1 MLKNYQI
8 KTLLVVCLMAIFGG
22 MSAWGAT
29 NTYTHTFESNPF
41 TVDANKRIVSNT
53 PQTQTMSG
61 LSWTL
66 VGQGSAVTGG
76 GYKDIYLVYETANG
90 LHIGSGSYPMLSGS
104 LSTSDITGK
113 VKSVSLNGK
122 GANCSVSVAV
132 GESPLGSSS
141 KMTSSYADY
150 SFSSSEGIDASSS
163 SPITISFSNTSS
175 AFYIKSI
182 TITYETVDTGKEA
195 AGITYGSAVG
205 QTPIYVTTLA
215 KGFTAPTL
223 TNPNAL
229 AISYISSNEAVAT
242 VASDGTVELKGN
254 GTATI
259 TAHTDGDATHDAGDA
274 KYTLKVLEGIT
285 GLDGLYADGVITS
298 TDKEYLL
305 TLTDVVVT
313 YNNGK
318 YTYLQDANR
327 GMLIF
332 SDTDK
337 PAVGKKING
346 DVIVKTH
353 LYNNLYQ
360 LTEFDYSAATL
371 TDASA
376 EELQPAVATIAQILA
391 APKSYESKYIKIVDA
406 TVKSAFSSR
415 NSVIYQ
421 DDAETNTITMRDGN
435 SSGPLTSK
443 VGDIVTVTGF
453 PTVFGTTQQITVWSQ
468 DDIVSAIKYFE
479 YSATSCEAKIGVSNT
494 FPALTNDYE
503 ETPIFSSS
511 NEAVAT
517 IDAAGVVTLVAAGT
531 TTITATLATAGKSAS
546 YVLTVSELQSYAYTR
561 VNDASEIV
569 DGGKYILVAEPMTIS
584 DVETVLALTAPSDDN
599 KYFASQTLTSDV
611 YYYGYAD
618 VAGSPYELTL
628 ESTGTDGQYF
638 VKCNGVYLQGSSAN
652 ANFTFLDAKP
662 ETTNTNAIWTVMI
675 NGEKGDLK
683 CVGADKVFGL
693 NKNTTD
699 KRFALY
705 ATTFS
710 SLGVSHLYRRYNK
723 TGEGSVAIATTE
735 GYGTLYS
742 DKAVVMPEGLTAT
755 TVKAAADGQL
765 TMDWEYA
772 AGNTVPAGTGLL
784 VKGENGTTYD
794 FITTDN
800 AVTLTTANLLSGSVA
815 DALTTGAAG
824 SKFYKLTYSEVAGE
838 QVLGFFWGAAKGAAF
853 TNDAGKAYLVIPAG
867 SEANGFRLDGSA
879 ITGIN
884 NVELDSAADK
894 IYTISGVAV
903 SAKKGN
909 LPAGLYI
916 VNGKKQIVK

>member
-1 MLKNYQI
+1 MLKNYHF
-8 KTLLVVCLMAIFGG
+8 KTLLVVCLMTIFGG

-29 NTYTHTFESNPF
+29 NTYTYTFVKESTSGLAAGQTSYNLTLGDVDWTLSSSAAINYFNYDATKGVQIGSSSNPSKDF
-41 TVDANKRIVSNT
+41 TFST
-53 PQTQTMSG
+53 
-61 LSWTL
+61 
-66 VGQGSAVTGG
+66 TG
-76 GYKDIYLVYETANG
+76 
-90 LHIGSGSYPMLSGS
+90 
-104 LSTSDITGK
+104 ITGK
-113 VKSVSLNGK
+113 ITSITVKASTAKSATATLTVKVNGTQYGETKSLTTTATDYTFT
-122 GANCSVSVAV
+122 GAET
-132 GESPLGSSS
+132 GTIEI
-141 KMTSSYADY
+141 SYSQPTTTKAL
-150 SFSSSEGIDASSS
+150 
-163 SPITISFSNTSS
+163 
-175 AFYIKSI
+175 YIKAI
-182 TITYETVDTGKEA
+182 TVTYETVETGKDA
-195 AGITYGSAVG
+195 AGITFGSAVG
-205 QTPIYVTTLA
+205 QTPTFVTTLA
-215 KGFTAPTL
+215 KGFTAPSL
-223 TNPNAL
+223 TNPNSL
-229 AISYISSNEAVAT
+229 AIASYTSSNESVAT
-242 VASDGTVELKGN
+242 VAADGTVTLLAN
-254 GTATI
+254 GTTTI
-259 TAHTDGDATHDAGDA
+259 TAHTDGDDTHDAGDA
-274 KYTLKVLEGIT
+274 KYTLKVLEGIN
-285 GLDGLYADGVITS
+285 GLEGLYADGVITS

-346 DVIVKTH
+346 DVIVNTH

-371 TDASA
+371 TDASV
-376 EELQPAVATIAQILA
+376 EELQPAVASIAQILA

-453 PTVFGTTQQITVWSQ
+453 PAVFGTTQQITVWSQ

-494 FPALTNDYE
+494 FPALTNNYE

-517 IDAAGVVTLVAAGT
+517 IDAAGAVTLVATGT
-531 TTITATLATAGKSAS
+531 TTIKATLTEAGKEAS

-569 DGGKYILVAEPMTIS
+569 DGGKYILVAEPITIS
-584 DVETVLALTAPSDDN
+584 EVETVLALTAPAGDN
-599 KYFASQTLTSDV
+599 KYFASQVVDSKP
-611 YYYGYAD
+611 YYYGAAD
-618 VAGSPYELTL
+618 VAEKPYELTL

-638 VKCNGVYLQGSSAN
+638 VKCNGVYLQGSSGN
-652 ANFTFLDAKP
+652 ANFTFLDTKP
-662 ETTNTNAIWTVMI
+662 ETTNLNAIWTVEI
-675 NGEKGDLK
+675 NGEKGDLQ
-683 CVGADKVFGL
+683 CVGAEKVFGV
-693 NKNTTD
+693 NKSTTD

-705 ATTFS
+705 VTTFS
-710 SLGVSHLYRRYNK
+710 NLGVSHLYRRYNK

-800 AVTLTTANLLSGSVA
+800 AVELSTANLLSGSVA
-815 DALTTGAAG
+815 DAETTGAAG

-838 QVLGFFWGAAKGAAF
+838 QVLGFFWGAAEGDAF

-903 SAKKGN
+903 NAKKGN

>member
-1 MLKNYQI
+1 MLKNYHF
-8 KTLLVVCLMAIFGG
+8 KTLLVVCLMTIFGG

-29 NTYTHTFESNPF
+29 NTYTYTFSSNPF
-41 TVDANKRIVSNT
+41 DTSNDRVENGFSQTKTLSKVD
-53 PQTQTMSG
+53 
-61 LSWTL
+61 WTF
-66 VGQGSAVTGG
+66 TGTNNNAAQ
-76 GYKDIYLVYETANG
+76 IYLKLYQG
-90 LHIGSGSYPMLSGS
+90 KIQIGSKNNPMHSGS
-104 LSTSDITGK
+104 LSTSGITGN
-113 VKSVSLNGK
+113 VKSVDITAY
-122 GANCSVSVAV
+122 GANCTVSVTV
-132 GESPLGSSS
+132 GKSSLGTAT
-141 KMTSSYADY
+141 KMTSTEATY

-163 SPITISFSNTSS
+163 SPITISFSNTKA

-182 TITYETVDTGKEA
+182 TITYETVDTGKLPAEITF
-195 AGITYGSAVG
+195 GETSTYKTWMSKGVVGLPTLSNPHGLDITY
-205 QTPIYVTTLA
+205 
-215 KGFTAPTL
+215 
-223 TNPNAL
+223 
-229 AISYISSNEAVAT
+229 SSTVPSVAT
-242 VASDGTVELKGN
+242 VDASSGVVTLVGAGTTHIHAKTDENATYDASDVS
-254 GTATI
+254 
-259 TAHTDGDATHDAGDA
+259 
-274 KYTLKVLEGIT
+274 YTLTVLETIN
-285 GLDGLYADGVITS
+285 GLEGLYADGVITS

-360 LTEFDYSAATL
+360 LTEFDYSATTL

-468 DDIVSAIKYFE
+468 DDIVSAVKYFE

-503 ETPIFSSS
+503 EAPTFNSS

-569 DGGKYILVAEPMTIS
+569 DGGKYILVAEPITIS
-584 DVETVLALTAPSDDN
+584 EVETVLALTAPAGDN
-599 KYFASQTLTSDV
+599 KYFASQVVDSKP
-611 YYYGYAD
+611 YYYGTAD
-618 VAGSPYELTL
+618 VAEKPYELTL

-638 VKCNGVYLQGSSAN
+638 VKCNGVYLQGSSSN

-662 ETTNTNAIWTVMI
+662 ETTNTNAIWTVEI
-675 NGEKGDLK
+675 NGTKGDLK
-683 CVGADKVFGL
+683 CVGADNKVFGL
-693 NKNTTD
+693 NKSTSD

-800 AVTLTTANLLSGSVA
+800 ALTLATANLLSGSVA

-824 SKFYKLTYSEVAGE
+824 SKFYKLTYSEVDGE
-838 QVLGFFWGAAKGAAF
+838 QVLGFFWGAAEGAAF
-853 TNDAGKAYLVIPAG
+853 TNAAGKAYLVIPAG

-884 NVELDSAADK
+884 NVELDCAADK

>member
-1 MLKNYQI
+1 MLKNYHF
-8 KTLLVVCLMAIFGG
+8 KTLLVVCLMTIFGG

-29 NTYTHTFESNPF
+29 NTYTYTFVKES
-41 TVDANKRIVSNT
+41 T
-53 PQTQTMSG
+53 SG
-61 LSWTL
+61 LAAGQTSYNLTLGDVDWTL
-66 VGQGSAVTGG
+66 SSSAAINAFNYDSNASSNRGFQIGTSSKPSKDFTFSTTGIAGKITSITVKASTAKSASATLTVKVNDTQYGDTKALTTTATDYTFTGS
-76 GYKDIYLVYETANG
+76 E
-90 LHIGSGSYPMLSGS
+90 
-104 LSTSDITGK
+104 TGK
-113 VKSVSLNGK
+113 I
-122 GANCSVSVAV
+122 
-132 GESPLGSSS
+132 EI
-141 KMTSSYADY
+141 SYAQ
-150 SFSSSEGIDASSS
+150 STEKAL
-163 SPITISFSNTSS
+163 
-175 AFYIKSI
+175 YIKSI
-182 TITYETVDTGKEA
+182 TVVSETVDTGNEP

-205 QTPIYVTTLA
+205 QTPTFVTTLT
-215 KGFTAPTL
+215 KGFTAPAL
-223 TNPNAL
+223 TNPNSLPIA
-229 AISYISSNEAVAT
+229 SYSSSNESVAT
-242 VASDGTVELKGN
+242 VATDGTVTLLAN
-254 GTATI
+254 GTTTI
-259 TAHTDGDATHDAGDA
+259 TAHTNGDETHDPGDA
-274 KYTLKVLEGIT
+274 KYTIKVLPAIN
-285 GLDGLYADGVITS
+285 GLEGLYAAGVIT
-298 TDKEYLL
+298 TDEQEYLL
-305 TLTDVVVT
+305 TLTDAVVT
-313 YNNGK
+313 YNNGNN
-318 YTYLQDANR
+318 TYIQDANR
-327 GMLIF
+327 GMLIY
-332 SDTDK
+332 SSTDK
-337 PAVGKKING
+337 PTVGKKISG
-346 DVIVKTH
+346 DVIVKAKA
-353 LYNNLYQ
+353 YNNLYE
-360 LTEFDYSAATL
+360 LTAFDTSDATL
-371 TDASA
+371 EDASA
-376 EELQPAVATIAQILA
+376 AERQPAEATIADILRNS
-391 APKSYESKYIKIVDA
+391 KSYESKYIKIVDA
-406 TVKSAFSSR
+406 TVKSAFSSK

-421 DDAETNTITMRDGN
+421 GEETNAITMRDGN
-435 SSGPLTSK
+435 STAKLTSK

-453 PTVFGTTQQITVWSQ
+453 PAVFTNTKGTTQQFTVWSQ
-468 DDIVSAIKYFE
+468 DDIVSAVKYFE

-503 ETPIFSSS
+503 ETPTFNSS

-569 DGGKYILVAEPMTIS
+569 DGGKYILVAEPITIS
-584 DVETVLALTAPSDDN
+584 EVETVLALTAPAGDN
-599 KYFASQTLTSDV
+599 KYFASQVVDSKP
-611 YYYGYAD
+611 YYYGTAD
-618 VAGSPYELTL
+618 VAEKPYELTL

-638 VKCNGVYLQGSSAN
+638 VKCNGVYLQGSSSN

-662 ETTNTNAIWTVMI
+662 ETTNTNAIWTVEI
-675 NGEKGDLK
+675 NGTKGDLK
-683 CVGADKVFGL
+683 CVGADNKVFGL
-693 NKNTTD
+693 NKSTSD

-800 AVTLTTANLLSGSVA
+800 ALTLATANLLSGSVA

-824 SKFYKLTYSEVAGE
+824 SKFYKLTYSEVDGE
-838 QVLGFFWGAAKGAAF
+838 QVLGFFWGAAEGAAF
-853 TNDAGKAYLVIPAG
+853 TNAAGKAYLVIPAG

-916 VNGKKQIVK
+916 INGKKQIVK

>member
-22 MSAWGAT
+22 VSAWAQTTVTQNSFSTVSGNVDGDT
-29 NTYTHTFESNPF
+29 KVSYTTAKGEGTSNPAINGNVIRLYQIASGKSYGG
-41 TVDANKRIVSNT
+41 TITLSVAEGYELSEVVIGSSVATKIAYTLDSDTERSASEALAANGKYT
-53 PQTQTMSG
+53 KSG
-61 LSWTL
+61 L
-66 VGQGSAVTGG
+66 
-76 GYKDIYLVYETANG
+76 ANQ
-90 LHIGSGSYPMLSGS
+90 S
-104 LSTSDITGK
+104 ITFYCMGT
-113 VKSVSLNGK
+113 
-122 GANCSVSVAV
+122 
-132 GESPLGSSS
+132 
-141 KMTSSYADY
+141 TSSERLYVNY
-150 SFSSSEGIDASSS
+150 LSVTYKSKVAS
-163 SPITISFSNTSS
+163 
-175 AFYIKSI
+175 
-182 TITYETVDTGKEA
+182 GKDA
-195 AGITYGSAVG
+195 AGITFGAVVG
-205 QTPIYVTTLA
+205 ETPAFVTTIE

-229 AISYISSNEAVAT
+229 AISYTSSNEAVAT

-274 KYTLKVLEGIT
+274 KYTLKVLKTIN
-285 GLDGLYADGVITS
+285 GLEGLYADGVITS

-337 PAVGKKING
+337 PAVGKKIKG

-353 LYNNLYQ
+353 LYKNLYQ

-468 DDIVSAIKYFE
+468 DDIVSAVKYFE

-494 FPALTNDYE
+494 FPALTNDYK
-503 ETPIFSSS
+503 ETPTFSSS

-517 IDAAGVVTLVAAGT
+517 IDAAGTVTLVAAGT

-569 DGGKYILVAEPMTIS
+569 DGGKYILVAEPIIIS
-584 DVETVLALTAPSDDN
+584 EVETVLALTAPAGD
-599 KYFASQTLTSDV
+599 KQYFASQAVDSKP
-611 YYYGYAD
+611 YYYGAAD
-618 VAGSPYELTL
+618 VAERPYELTL
-628 ESTGTDGQYF
+628 ESTGTNGQYF
-638 VKCNGVYLQGSSAN
+638 VKCNGVYLQGSSD
-652 ANFTFLDAKP
+652 ANFIFLDTKP
-662 ETTNTNAIWTVMI
+662 ETNNSNAIWTVEI
-675 NGEKGDLK
+675 NGEKGDLQCK
-683 CVGADKVFGL
+683 GANKVFGV
-693 NKNTTD
+693 NKNTND

-705 ATTFS
+705 ASNYTN
-710 SLGVSHLYRRYNK
+710 LGVAHLYRRYNK
-723 TGEGSVAIATTE
+723 TSEGSVAIATTE

-755 TVKAAADGQL
+755 TVKAAAYGQL

-800 AVTLTTANLLSGSVA
+800 AVTLTTANLLSGSA
-815 DALTTGAAG
+815 TDATTTGAAD
-824 SKFYKLTYSEVAGE
+824 SKFYKLTYSEVSGE
-838 QVLGFFWGAAKGAAF
+838 QVLGFFWGAAEGAAF
-853 TNDAGKAYLVIPAG
+853 TNAAGKAYLVIPAG

>member
-1 MLKNYQI
+1 MLKNYHF
-8 KTLLVVCLMAIFGG
+8 KTLLVVCLMTLFGG

-29 NTYTHTFESNPF
+29 NTYTYTFESSPGLTTGQTSYNLSLKN
-41 TVDANKRIVSNT
+41 VD
-53 PQTQTMSG
+53 
-61 LSWTL
+61 WTL
-66 VGQGSAVTGG
+66 SSSAAINYFNYDATKGVQ
-76 GYKDIYLVYETANG
+76 
-90 LHIGSGSYPMLSGS
+90 IGSSGNPS
-104 LSTSDITGK
+104 KDFTFSTTGITGK
-113 VKSVSLNGK
+113 ITSITVKASTAKSATAKLTVKVNGTQYGETKSLTTTATDYTFT
-122 GANCSVSVAV
+122 GAET
-132 GESPLGSSS
+132 GTIEI
-141 KMTSSYADY
+141 SYAQ
-150 SFSSSEGIDASSS
+150 
-163 SPITISFSNTSS
+163 TTSK
-175 AFYIKSI
+175 ALYIKTI
-182 TITYETVDTGKEA
+182 TVTYETVDTGKEA
-195 AGITYGSAVG
+195 AGITFGETSTYKTWMS
-205 QTPIYVTTLA
+205 
-215 KGFTAPTL
+215 KGVAGLPTL
-223 TNPNAL
+223 SNPNGL
-229 AISYISSNEAVAT
+229 DITYSSTVPEVAT
-242 VASDGTVELKGN
+242 VDASGVVTLVGAGTTK
-254 GTATI
+254 I
-259 TAHTDGDATHDAGDA
+259 QAHTDGNDAYDASDVS
-274 KYTLKVLEGIT
+274 YTLTVLETIN
-285 GLDGLYADGVITS
+285 GLEGLYADGVITS

-360 LTEFDYSAATL
+360 LTEFDYSATTL

-468 DDIVSAIKYFE
+468 DDIVSAVKYFE

-503 ETPIFSSS
+503 EAPTFNSS

-569 DGGKYILVAEPMTIS
+569 DGGKYILVAEPTTIGS
-584 DVETVLALTAPSDDN
+584 EEKVVALSARTGTNDFFDVVDMSG
-599 KYFASQTLTSDV
+599 V
-611 YYYGYAD
+611 YYYGATD
-618 VAGSPYELTL
+618 VAGKPYELML
-628 ESTGTDGQYF
+628 EAASDGNFYVKFGNYYLGANGSKTTFTETKSESMHIWKIDLSDENGDLLNISATRYLGLNPNNGNARFSTYTDG
-638 VKCNGVYLQGSSAN
+638 
-652 ANFTFLDAKP
+652 T
-662 ETTNTNAIWTVMI
+662 
-675 NGEKGDLK
+675 
-683 CVGADKVFGL
+683 
-693 NKNTTD
+693 
-699 KRFALY
+699 ALH
-705 ATTFS
+705 AA
-710 SLGVSHLYRRYNK
+710 HLYRRYNK
-723 TGEGSVAIATTE
+723 TGEGSVTIATTE
-735 GYGTLYS
+735 GFGTLYS
-742 DKAVVMPEGLTAT
+742 DKAVVIPEGLTAT

-765 TMDWEYA
+765 TMDWQYA

-800 AVTLTTANLLSGSVA
+800 AVALSTANLLSGSA
-815 DALTTGAAG
+815 TDATTTGAAD
-824 SKFYKLTYSEVAGE
+824 SKFYKLTYSEVNGE
-838 QVLGFFWGAAKGAAF
+838 QVLGFFWGTADGAAF
-853 TNDAGKAYLVIPAG
+853 TNEAGKAYLVIPAG

-884 NVELDSAADK
+884 NVALDRAADK

-903 SAKKGN
+903 SAQQGK

-916 VNGKKQIVK
+916 VNGQKQIVK

>member
-8 KTLLVVCLMAIFGG
+8 KTLLVVCLMTIFGG

-29 NTYTHTFESNPF
+29 NTYTYTFTANP
-41 TVDANKRIVSNT
+41 
-53 PQTQTMSG
+53 G
-61 LSWTL
+61 LSTGQKSYNLTLGVVDWTL
-66 VGQGSAVTGG
+66 SSSAAINYF
-76 GYKDIYLVYETANG
+76 GYDATKGVQ
-90 LHIGSGSYPMLSGS
+90 IGSGSVEKASPDFTF
-104 LSTSDITGK
+104 STTGIA
-113 VKSVSLNGK
+113 G
-122 GANCSVSVAV
+122 
-132 GESPLGSSS
+132 
-141 KMTSSYADY
+141 T
-150 SFSSSEGIDASSS
+150 
-163 SPITISFSNTSS
+163 
-175 AFYIKSI
+175 IKSI
-182 TITYETVDTGKEA
+182 TVKASTASKASATLTVKVNGTQYGETKSLTTTATDYTFTGAETGTIEISYEQTTSKALYIKTITVTYETVDTGKEA
-195 AGITYGSAVG
+195 AGITFGSAVG
-205 QTPIYVTTLA
+205 QTPTFVTTLA
-215 KGFTAPTL
+215 KGFTAPSL
-223 TNPNAL
+223 TNPNSL
-229 AISYISSNEAVAT
+229 AIASYTSSNESVAT
-242 VASDGTVELKGN
+242 VAADGTVTLLAN
-254 GTATI
+254 GTTTI

-274 KYTLKVLEGIT
+274 KYTLKVLEGIN
-285 GLDGLYADGVITS
+285 GLEGLYADGVITS

-305 TLTDVVVT
+305 TLTDAVVT

-318 YTYLQDANR
+318 NTYLQDANR
-327 GMLIF
+327 GMMIF
-332 SDTDK
+332 STTDK
-337 PAVGKKING
+337 PTVGKKISG
-346 DVIVKTH
+346 DVIVKAKAYNG
-353 LYNNLYQ
+353 LYE
-360 LTEFDYSAATL
+360 LTAFDASAATL

-376 EELQPAVATIAQILA
+376 AELLPAVATIADILA
-391 APKSYESKYIKIVDA
+391 SPKSYESKYIKIVDA
-406 TVKSAFSSR
+406 TVKSAFTGTEK

-421 DDAETNTITMRDGN
+421 NDAETNTITMRDGN
-435 SSGPLTSK
+435 STAKLTSK

-453 PTVFGTTQQITVWSQ
+453 PAVFTNTKGTTQQFTVWSQ
-468 DDIVSAIKYFE
+468 DDIVSAVKYFE

-503 ETPIFSSS
+503 ETPTFNSS

-569 DGGKYILVAEPMTIS
+569 DGGKYILVAEPITIS
-584 DVETVLALTAPSDDN
+584 EVETVLALTAPAGDN
-599 KYFASQTLTSDV
+599 KYFASQVVDSKP
-611 YYYGYAD
+611 YYYGTAD
-618 VAGSPYELTL
+618 VAEKPYELTL

-638 VKCNGVYLQGSSAN
+638 VKCNGVYLQGSSSN

-662 ETTNTNAIWTVMI
+662 ETTNTNAIWTVEI
-675 NGEKGDLK
+675 NGTKGDLK
-683 CVGADKVFGL
+683 CVGADNKVFGL
-693 NKNTTD
+693 NKSTSD

-800 AVTLTTANLLSGSVA
+800 ALTLATANLLSGSVA

-824 SKFYKLTYSEVAGE
+824 SKFYKLTYSEVDGE
-838 QVLGFFWGAAKGAAF
+838 QVLGFFWGAAEGAAF
-853 TNDAGKAYLVIPAG
+853 TNAAGKAYLVIPAG

-916 VNGKKQIVK
+916 INGKKQIVK

>member
-22 MSAWGAT
+22 VSAWAQTTVTQNSFSAVSGNVDSDT
-29 NTYTHTFESNPF
+29 NVSYTTAKGEGTSNP
-41 TVDANKRIVSNT
+41 VIKSNEIRLYQIASGKNYGGT
-53 PQTQTMSG
+53 ITLSVADGYELTEVVIGSSMATKIAYTLDFDTERSASEALAAEGKYTKSG
-61 LSWTL
+61 L
-66 VGQGSAVTGG
+66 
-76 GYKDIYLVYETANG
+76 ANQ
-90 LHIGSGSYPMLSGS
+90 S
-104 LSTSDITGK
+104 ITFYCMGT
-113 VKSVSLNGK
+113 
-122 GANCSVSVAV
+122 
-132 GESPLGSSS
+132 
-141 KMTSSYADY
+141 TSSERLYVNY
-150 SFSSSEGIDASSS
+150 LSVTYKSKVAS
-163 SPITISFSNTSS
+163 
-175 AFYIKSI
+175 
-182 TITYETVDTGKEA
+182 GKDA
-195 AGITYGSAVG
+195 AGITFGAVVG
-205 QTPIYVTTLA
+205 ETPAFVTTIE

-229 AISYISSNEAVAT
+229 AISYTSSNEAVAT
-242 VASDGTVELKGN
+242 VASDGTVELQGN

-274 KYTLKVLEGIT
+274 KYTLKVLEGIN
-285 GLDGLYADGVITS
+285 GLEGLYADGVITS

-305 TLTDVVVT
+305 TLTDAVVT

-318 YTYLQDANR
+318 NTYLQDANR
-327 GMLIF
+327 GMMIF
-332 SDTDK
+332 STTDK
-337 PAVGKKING
+337 PTVGKKITGEVVVKAKVYNG
-346 DVIVKTH
+346 
-353 LYNNLYQ
+353 LYE
-360 LTEFDYSAATL
+360 LTAFDASAATL

-376 EELQPAVATIAQILA
+376 AELQPAVATIAQILA
-391 APKSYESKYIKIVDA
+391 SPKSYESKYIKIVDA
-406 TVKSAFSSR
+406 TVESAFTDR

-421 DDAETNTITMRDGN
+421 KDGDTKSSITMRDGN
-435 SSGPLTSK
+435 SPGTLTSK
-443 VGDIVTVTGF
+443 VSDIITVTGF
-453 PTVFGTTQQITVWSQ
+453 PAVFTNTQGTTQQFTVWSQ

-503 ETPIFSSS
+503 ETPTFSSS

-517 IDAAGVVTLVAAGT
+517 IDAAGAVTLVAAGT

-546 YVLTVSELQSYAYTR
+546 YELTVSELQSYAYTR

-569 DGGKYILVAEPMTIS
+569 DGGKYILVATPAEADP
-584 DVETVLALTAPSDDN
+584 VALTAREGTK
-599 KYFASQTLTSDV
+599 KYYSPVTLTSAC
-611 YYYGYAD
+611 YYYGVSD
-618 VAGSPYELTL
+618 IDGKPYELTL
-628 ESTGTDGQYF
+628 EASDVAGQYFIKCDGEYLQGTDGTS
-638 VKCNGVYLQGSSAN
+638 L
-652 ANFTFLDAKP
+652 TFLTSKP
-662 ETTNTNAIWTVMI
+662 ASTNTGALWTV
-675 NGEKGDLK
+675 NLSDEK
-683 CVGADKVFGL
+683 ADIQNVSATNRYLGY
-693 NKNTTD
+693 NPADNSC
-699 KRFALY
+699 RFSTYTSGNLA
-705 ATTFS
+705 S
-710 SLGVSHLYRRYNK
+710 SRLYRRYNK

-800 AVTLTTANLLSGSVA
+800 ALTLATANLLSGSVA
-815 DALTTGAAG
+815 EAVTTGAAG

-838 QVLGFFWGAAKGAAF
+838 QVLGFFWGAAEGAAF
-853 TNDAGKAYLVIPAG
+853 TNAAGKAYLVIPAG

>member
-1 MLKNYQI
+1 MLKNYHF
-8 KTLLVVCLMAIFGG
+8 KTLLVVCLMTIFGG

-29 NTYTHTFESNPF
+29 NTYTYTFSSNPF
-41 TVDANKRIVSNT
+41 DTSNDRVENGFSQTKTLSKVD
-53 PQTQTMSG
+53 
-61 LSWTL
+61 WTF
-66 VGQGSAVTGG
+66 TGTNNNAAQ
-76 GYKDIYLVYETANG
+76 IYLKLYQG
-90 LHIGSGSYPMLSGS
+90 KIQIGSKNNPMHSGS
-104 LSTSDITGK
+104 LSTSGITGN
-113 VKSVSLNGK
+113 VKSVDITAY
-122 GANCSVSVAV
+122 GANCTVSVTV
-132 GESPLGSSS
+132 GKSSLGTAT
-141 KMTSSYADY
+141 KMTSTEATY

-163 SPITISFSNTSS
+163 SPITISFSNTKA

-182 TITYETVDTGKEA
+182 TITYETVDTGKLPAEITF
-195 AGITYGSAVG
+195 GETSTYKTWMSKGVVGLPTLSNPHGLDITY
-205 QTPIYVTTLA
+205 
-215 KGFTAPTL
+215 
-223 TNPNAL
+223 
-229 AISYISSNEAVAT
+229 SSTVPSVAT
-242 VASDGTVELKGN
+242 VDASSGVVTLVGAGTTHIHAKTDENATYDASDVS
-254 GTATI
+254 
-259 TAHTDGDATHDAGDA
+259 
-274 KYTLKVLEGIT
+274 YTLTVLETIN
-285 GLDGLYADGVITS
+285 GLEGLYADGVITS

-360 LTEFDYSAATL
+360 LTEFDYSATTL

-468 DDIVSAIKYFE
+468 DDIVSAVKYFE

-503 ETPIFSSS
+503 EAPTFNSS

-569 DGGKYILVAEPMTIS
+569 DGGKYILVAEPITVD
-584 DVETVLALTAPSDDN
+584 DVETVLALTAPTGTN
-599 KYFASQTLTSDV
+599 KFFASLAVPSDV
-611 YYYGYAD
+611 YYYGPSD
-618 VAGSPYELTL
+618 VAGKPYELTL
-628 ESTGTDGQYF
+628 ESTGTEGRFF
-638 VKCNGVYLQGSSAN
+638 VKCNDVYLQGSSSA

-662 ETTNTNAIWTVMI
+662 ETTKTNAIWTVEI
-675 NGEKGDLK
+675 NDAKCDLT
-683 CVGADKVFGL
+683 CVGAEKVLGV
-693 NKNTTD
+693 NKSTDD

-705 ATTFS
+705 VPTYTGLA
-710 SLGVSHLYRRYNK
+710 VAHLYRRYNK

-735 GYGTLYS
+735 GFGTLYS
-742 DKAVVMPEGLTAT
+742 DKAVVIPEGLTAT
-755 TVKAAADGQL
+755 TVKEAADGQL

-800 AVTLTTANLLSGSVA
+800 AVELSTANLLSGSA
-815 DALTTGAAG
+815 TDATTVGDAG
-824 SKFYKLTYSEVAGE
+824 SKFYKLTYSKVNSE
-838 QVLGFFWGAAKGAAF
+838 QVLGFFWGAADGAAF
-853 TNDAGKAYLVIPAG
+853 TNEAGKAYLVIPAG

-884 NVELDSAADK
+884 NVALDRAADK
-894 IYTISGVAV
+894 IYPVSGVAV

>member
-22 MSAWGAT
+22 SAWGAT
-29 NTYTHTFESNPF
+29 NTYTYTFVKESTSSL
-41 TVDANKRIVSNT
+41 TVGKTSYNLTLGDVD
-53 PQTQTMSG
+53 
-61 LSWTL
+61 WTL
-66 VGQGSAVTGG
+66 SSSAAINYF
-76 GYKDIYLVYETANG
+76 GYDSNSTDRG
-90 LHIGSGSYPMLSGS
+90 FQIGSSKKSS
-104 LSTSDITGK
+104 KDFTLSTTGIAGKITSIS
-113 VKSVSLNGK
+113 VKASTAGTPTVSLIVKVNGTQYGEAK
-122 GANCSVSVAV
+122 SLTTTATDYTFTGVETGTIEICYSQTSSVA
-132 GESPLGSSS
+132 L
-141 KMTSSYADY
+141 
-150 SFSSSEGIDASSS
+150 
-163 SPITISFSNTSS
+163 
-175 AFYIKSI
+175 YIKSI
-182 TITYETVDTGKEA
+182 TVTYETVDTGKEA
-195 AGITYGSAVG
+195 AGITFGSAVG
-205 QTPIYVTTLA
+205 QTPTFVTTLA
-215 KGFTAPTL
+215 KGFTAPSL
-223 TNPNAL
+223 TNPNSL
-229 AISYISSNEAVAT
+229 AIASYTSSNESVAT
-242 VASDGTVELKGN
+242 VAADGTVTLLAN
-254 GTATI
+254 GTTTI

-274 KYTLKVLEGIT
+274 KYTLKVLEGIN
-285 GLDGLYADGVITS
+285 GLEGLYANGVIT
-298 TDKEYLL
+298 TTEKEYLL
-305 TLTDVVVT
+305 TLTDAVVT

-318 YTYLQDANR
+318 NTYLQDANR
-327 GMLIF
+327 GMMIF

-337 PAVGKKING
+337 PTVGKKISG
-346 DVIVKTH
+346 EVIVKAKAYSG
-353 LYNNLYQ
+353 LYE
-360 LTEFDYSAATL
+360 LTAFDASAATL
-371 TDASA
+371 TDALAA
-376 EELQPAVATIAQILA
+376 ELLPAEATIADILRNS
-391 APKSYESKYIKIVDA
+391 KSYESKYIKIVDA
-406 TVKSAFSSR
+406 TVKSAFSSK

-421 DDAETNTITMRDGN
+421 NDAETNTITMRDGN
-435 SSGPLTSK
+435 STPTLTSK

-453 PTVFGTTQQITVWSQ
+453 PAVFTNNKGTTQQFTVWNQ
-468 DDIVSAIKYFE
+468 KDIVSAIKYFE

-494 FPALTNDYE
+494 FPALTSNYE

-531 TTITATLATAGKSAS
+531 TTITATLATAGKTAS

-569 DGGKYILVAEPMTIS
+569 DGGKYILVAEPIIIS
-584 DVETVLALTAPSDDN
+584 EVETVLALTAPAGD
-599 KYFASQTLTSDV
+599 KQYFASQAVDSKP
-611 YYYGYAD
+611 YYYGAAD
-618 VAGSPYELTL
+618 VAERPYELTL
-628 ESTGTDGQYF
+628 ESTGTNGQYF
-638 VKCNGVYLQGSSAN
+638 VKCNGVYLQGSSD
-652 ANFTFLDAKP
+652 ANFIFLDTKP
-662 ETTNTNAIWTVMI
+662 ETNNSNAIWTVEI
-675 NGEKGDLK
+675 NGEKGDLQCK
-683 CVGADKVFGL
+683 GANKVFGV
-693 NKNTTD
+693 NKNTND

-705 ATTFS
+705 ASNYTN
-710 SLGVSHLYRRYNK
+710 LGVAHLYRRYNK

-735 GYGTLYS
+735 GFGTLYS

-800 AVTLTTANLLSGSVA
+800 AVTLATTNLLSGSVA
-815 DALTTGAAG
+815 EAETTGAAG
-824 SKFYKLTYSEVAGE
+824 SKFYKLTYSEVAGK
-838 QVLGFFWGAAKGAAF
+838 QVLGFFWGADEGDAF

>member
-1 MLKNYQI
+1 MLKNYHF
-8 KTLLVVCLMAIFGG
+8 KTLLVVCLMTIFGG

-29 NTYTHTFESNPF
+29 NTYTYTFVKES
-41 TVDANKRIVSNT
+41 T
-53 PQTQTMSG
+53 SG
-61 LSWTL
+61 LTVGQTSYNLTLGDVDWTL
-66 VGQGSAVTGG
+66 SSSAAINYF
-76 GYKDIYLVYETANG
+76 GYDSNSTDRG
-90 LHIGSGSYPMLSGS
+90 FQIGSSKKSS
-104 LSTSDITGK
+104 KDFTLSTTGIAGKITSIS
-113 VKSVSLNGK
+113 VKASTAGTPTVSLIVKVNGTQYGEAK
-122 GANCSVSVAV
+122 SLTTTATDYTFTGAETGTIEICYSQTSSVA
-132 GESPLGSSS
+132 L
-141 KMTSSYADY
+141 
-150 SFSSSEGIDASSS
+150 
-163 SPITISFSNTSS
+163 
-175 AFYIKSI
+175 YIKSI
-182 TITYETVDTGKEA
+182 TVTYETVDTGKEA
-195 AGITYGSAVG
+195 AGITFGETSTYKTWMS
-205 QTPIYVTTLA
+205 
-215 KGFTAPTL
+215 KGVAGLPTL
-223 TNPNAL
+223 SNPNGL
-229 AISYISSNEAVAT
+229 DITYSSTVPEVAT
-242 VASDGTVELKGN
+242 VDASGVVTLVGAGTTK
-254 GTATI
+254 I
-259 TAHTDGDATHDAGDA
+259 QAHTDGNDAYDASDVS
-274 KYTLKVLEGIT
+274 YTLTVLETIN
-285 GLDGLYADGVITS
+285 GLEGLYADGVITS

-360 LTEFDYSAATL
+360 LTEFDYSATTP

-376 EELQPAVATIAQILA
+376 EELQPAVATIAQILD

-468 DDIVSAIKYFE
+468 DDIVSAVKYFE
-479 YSATSCEAKIGVSNT
+479 YSATSCEAKIGVANT

-503 ETPIFSSS
+503 EPPIFSSS

-517 IDAAGVVTLVAAGT
+517 IDAAGAVTLVAAGT

-569 DGGKYILVAEPMTIS
+569 DGGKYILVATPAEADP
-584 DVETVLALTAPSDDN
+584 VALTAREGTK
-599 KYFASQTLTSDV
+599 KYYSPVTLTSAC
-611 YYYGYAD
+611 YYYGVSD
-618 VAGSPYELTL
+618 IDGKPYELTL
-628 ESTGTDGQYF
+628 EASDVAGQYFIKCDGEYLQGTDGTS
-638 VKCNGVYLQGSSAN
+638 L
-652 ANFTFLDAKP
+652 TFLTSKP
-662 ETTNTNAIWTVMI
+662 ASTNTGALWTV
-675 NGEKGDLK
+675 NLSDEK
-683 CVGADKVFGL
+683 ADIQNVSATNRYLGY
-693 NKNTTD
+693 NPADNSC
-699 KRFALY
+699 RFSTYTSGNLASSRLY
-705 ATTFS
+705 C
-710 SLGVSHLYRRYNK
+710 RYNK

-800 AVTLTTANLLSGSVA
+800 AVTLATANLLSGSVA
-815 DALTTGAAG
+815 ADETTGAAG
-824 SKFYKLTYSEVAGE
+824 SKFYKLTYSEVNGE
-838 QVLGFFWGAAKGAAF
+838 QVLGFFWGAENGTAF
-853 TNDAGKAYLVIPAG
+853 TNEAGKAYLVIPAG

-884 NVELDSAADK
+884 NVALDSAADK

>member
-1 MLKNYQI
+1 MLKNYHI

-29 NTYTHTFESNPF
+29 NTYTYTFTANP
-41 TVDANKRIVSNT
+41 
-53 PQTQTMSG
+53 G
-61 LSWTL
+61 LSTGQTSYNLTLGDVDWTL
-66 VGQGSAVTGG
+66 SSSAAINYF
-76 GYKDIYLVYETANG
+76 GYDATKGVQ
-90 LHIGSGSYPMLSGS
+90 IGSSGS
-104 LSTSDITGK
+104 PSKDFTFSTTGITGK
-113 VKSVSLNGK
+113 ITSITVKASTAKSATATLTVKVNGTQYGETKSLTTTATDYTFTGAEAGTIEISYSQPTTTK
-122 GANCSVSVAV
+122 G
-132 GESPLGSSS
+132 L
-141 KMTSSYADY
+141 
-150 SFSSSEGIDASSS
+150 
-163 SPITISFSNTSS
+163 
-175 AFYIKSI
+175 YIKSI
-182 TITYETVDTGKEA
+182 TITYETVDSGKDA
-195 AGITYGSAVG
+195 AGITFGSAVG
-205 QTPIYVTTLA
+205 QTPTFVTTLA
-215 KGFTAPTL
+215 KGFTAPSL
-223 TNPNAL
+223 TNPNSL
-229 AISYISSNEAVAT
+229 AIASYTSSNESVAT
-242 VASDGTVELKGN
+242 VATDGTVTLLAN
-254 GTATI
+254 GTTTI

-274 KYTLKVLEGIT
+274 KYTLKVLEGIN
-285 GLDGLYADGVITS
+285 GLEGLYADGVITS

-391 APKSYESKYIKIVDA
+391 SPKSYESKYIKIVDA
-406 TVKSAFSSR
+406 TVKLAFSSR

-479 YSATSCEAKIGVSNT
+479 YSATSCEAKIGVANT

-503 ETPIFSSS
+503 ETPTFSSS

-561 VNDASEIV
+561 VNDVSEIV
-569 DGGKYILVAEPMTIS
+569 DGGKYILVAEPVSIS
-584 DVETVLALTAPSDDN
+584 DVETVLALTAPSGDN
-599 KYFASQTLTSDV
+599 KYFASQALTSDV
-611 YYYGYAD
+611 CYYGYTD
-618 VAGSPYELTL
+618 VDGYPYELTL

-638 VKCNGVYLQGSSAN
+638 VKYNGLYLQGSSSN

-662 ETTNTNAIWTVMI
+662 ETTNTNAIWTVEI
-675 NGEKGDLK
+675 NGTKGDLK
-683 CVGADKVFGL
+683 CVGADNKVFGL
-693 NKNTTD
+693 NKSTSD

-755 TVKAAADGQL
+755 TVKAAADDQL

-784 VKGENGTTYD
+784 VKGANGTTYD

-824 SKFYKLTYSEVAGE
+824 SKFYKLTYSEVDGE
-838 QVLGFFWGAAKGAAF
+838 QVLGFFWGAAEGAAF
-853 TNDAGKAYLVIPAG
+853 TNAAGKAYLVIPDG

>member
-1 MLKNYQI
+1 MSKGVAGLP
-8 KTLLVVCLMAIFGG
+8 TL
-22 MSAWGAT
+22 
-29 NTYTHTFESNPF
+29 SNPNGLDITYSSTVPEVA
-41 TVDANKRIVSNT
+41 TVDA
-53 PQTQTMSG
+53 SG
-61 LSWTL
+61 VVTL
-66 VGQGSAVTGG
+66 VG
-76 GYKDIYLVYETANG
+76 
-90 LHIGSGSYPMLSGS
+90 
-104 LSTSDITGK
+104 
-113 VKSVSLNGK
+113 
-122 GANCSVSVAV
+122 
-132 GESPLGSSS
+132 
-141 KMTSSYADY
+141 
-150 SFSSSEGIDASSS
+150 
-163 SPITISFSNTSS
+163 
-175 AFYIKSI
+175 
-182 TITYETVDTGKEA
+182 
-195 AGITYGSAVG
+195 AG
-205 QTPIYVTTLA
+205 TT
-215 KGFTAPTL
+215 K
-223 TNPNAL
+223 
-229 AISYISSNEAVAT
+229 IQ
-242 VASDGTVELKGN
+242 
-254 GTATI
+254 
-259 TAHTDGDATHDAGDA
+259 AHTDGNDAYDASDVS
-274 KYTLKVLEGIT
+274 YTLTVLATIN
-285 GLDGLYADGVITS
+285 GLEGLYADGVITS

-468 DDIVSAIKYFE
+468 DDIVSAVKYFE

-503 ETPIFSSS
+503 ETPTFSSS

-517 IDAAGVVTLVAAGT
+517 IDAAGAVTLVAAGT

-569 DGGKYILVAEPMTIS
+569 DGGKYILVATPAEAAP
-584 DVETVLALTAPSDDN
+584 VALTAREGTN
-599 KYFASQTLTSDV
+599 KYYSPVTLTSAC
-611 YYYGYAD
+611 YYYGVSD
-618 VAGSPYELTL
+618 IDGKPYELTL
-628 ESTGTDGQYF
+628 EASDVAGQYFIKCDGEYLQGTDGTS
-638 VKCNGVYLQGSSAN
+638 L
-652 ANFTFLDAKP
+652 TFLTSKP
-662 ETTNTNAIWTVMI
+662 ASTNTGALWTV
-675 NGEKGDLK
+675 NLSDEK
-683 CVGADKVFGL
+683 ADIQNVSATNRYLGY
-693 NKNTTD
+693 NPADNSC
-699 KRFALY
+699 RFSTYTSGNLA
-705 ATTFS
+705 S
-710 SLGVSHLYRRYNK
+710 SRLYRRYNK

-800 AVTLTTANLLSGSVA
+800 AVTLTTTNLLSGSVA
-815 DALTTGAAG
+815 EAETTGAAG

-838 QVLGFFWGAAKGAAF
+838 QVLGFFWGAAEGAAF

>member
-22 MSAWGAT
+22 MSAWGAEY
-29 NTYTHTFESNPF
+29 TYTFTANP
-41 TVDANKRIVSNT
+41 
-53 PQTQTMSG
+53 G
-61 LSWTL
+61 LSTGQTSYNLTLGDVDWTL
-66 VGQGSAVTGG
+66 
-76 GYKDIYLVYETANG
+76 
-90 LHIGSGSYPMLSGS
+90 
-104 LSTSDITGK
+104 
-113 VKSVSLNGK
+113 
-122 GANCSVSVAV
+122 
-132 GESPLGSSS
+132 SSS
-141 KMTSSYADY
+141 AAIDAFNYDSNASTNRGFQIGTSKKPSKDFTFSTTGIAGKITSITVKASTASSASATLTVKVNGTQYGETKSLTTTATDYTFTGAETGTIEISYAQ
-150 SFSSSEGIDASSS
+150 
-163 SPITISFSNTSS
+163 TTSK
-175 AFYIKSI
+175 ALYIKTI
-182 TITYETVDTGKEA
+182 TVTYETVETGKEA

-205 QTPIYVTTLA
+205 QTPIFVTTLA
-215 KGFTAPTL
+215 KGFTAPSL
-223 TNPNAL
+223 TNPNSL
-229 AISYISSNEAVAT
+229 AIASYTSSNESVAT
-242 VASDGTVELKGN
+242 VATDGTVTLLAN
-254 GTATI
+254 GTTTI

-274 KYTLKVLEGIT
+274 KYTLKVLETIN
-285 GLDGLYADGVITS
+285 GLEGLYADGVIT
-298 TDKEYLL
+298 TTEKEYLL
-305 TLTDVVVT
+305 TLTDAVVT

-318 YTYLQDANR
+318 NTYLQDANR
-327 GMLIF
+327 GMMIF

-337 PAVGKKING
+337 PTVGKKISG
-346 DVIVKTH
+346 EVIVKAKA
-353 LYNNLYQ
+353 YQNLYE
-360 LTEFDYSAATL
+360 LTAFDASAATL

-376 EELQPAVATIAQILA
+376 AELQPAVATIADILA
-391 APKSYESKYIKIVDA
+391 SPKSYESKYIKIVDA
-406 TVKSAFSSR
+406 TVKSAFTSKS
-415 NSVIYQ
+415 SVIYQ
-421 DDAETNTITMRDGN
+421 NDAETNTITMRDGN
-435 SSGPLTSK
+435 STPTLTSK

-453 PTVFGTTQQITVWSQ
+453 PAVFGTTQQFTVWSQ

-517 IDAAGVVTLVAAGT
+517 IDAAGAVTLVAAGT

-561 VNDASEIV
+561 VNDVSEIV
-569 DGGKYILVAEPMTIS
+569 DGGKYILVATPEEADP
-584 DVETVLALTAPSDDN
+584 VALTAREGTN
-599 KYFASQTLTSDV
+599 KYYSPVTLTSAC
-611 YYYGYAD
+611 YYYGVSD
-618 VAGSPYELTL
+618 IDGKPYELTL
-628 ESTGTDGQYF
+628 EASDVAGQYFIKCDGEYLQGTDGTS
-638 VKCNGVYLQGSSAN
+638 L
-652 ANFTFLDAKP
+652 TFLTSKP
-662 ETTNTNAIWTVMI
+662 ASTNKGALWTV
-675 NGEKGDLK
+675 NLSDEK
-683 CVGADKVFGL
+683 ADIQNVSATNRYLGY
-693 NKNTTD
+693 NPAANSC
-699 KRFALY
+699 RFSTY
-705 ATTFS
+705 TS
-710 SLGVSHLYRRYNK
+710 SNLASSRLYRRYNK
-723 TGEGSVAIATTE
+723 IGEGSVAIATTE

-800 AVTLTTANLLSGSVA
+800 ALTLATTNLLSGSVA
-815 DALTTGAAG
+815 DAETTGAAG

-853 TNDAGKAYLVIPAG
+853 TNAAGKAYLVIPAG

>member
-22 MSAWGAT
+22 VSAWAQTTVTQNSFSAVSGNVDSDT
-29 NTYTHTFESNPF
+29 NVSYTTAKGEGTSNP
-41 TVDANKRIVSNT
+41 VIKSNEIRLYQIASGKNYGGT
-53 PQTQTMSG
+53 ITLSVADGYELTEVVIGSSMATKIAYTLDFDTERSASEALAAEGKYTKSG
-61 LSWTL
+61 L
-66 VGQGSAVTGG
+66 
-76 GYKDIYLVYETANG
+76 ANQ
-90 LHIGSGSYPMLSGS
+90 S
-104 LSTSDITGK
+104 ITFYCMGT
-113 VKSVSLNGK
+113 
-122 GANCSVSVAV
+122 
-132 GESPLGSSS
+132 
-141 KMTSSYADY
+141 TSSERLYVNY
-150 SFSSSEGIDASSS
+150 LSVTYKSKVAS
-163 SPITISFSNTSS
+163 
-175 AFYIKSI
+175 
-182 TITYETVDTGKEA
+182 GKDA
-195 AGITYGSAVG
+195 AGITFGAVVG
-205 QTPIYVTTLA
+205 ETPAFVTTIE

-229 AISYISSNEAVAT
+229 AISYTSSNEAVAT
-242 VASDGTVELKGN
+242 VASDGTVELQGN

-259 TAHTDGDATHDAGDA
+259 TAHTEGDAKHDAGDA
-274 KYTLKVLEGIT
+274 KYTLKVLEGIN
-285 GLDGLYADGVITS
+285 GLEGLYAAGVIT
-298 TDKEYLL
+298 TTEQEYLL
-305 TLTDVVVT
+305 TLTDAVVT
-313 YNNGK
+313 YNKGNN
-318 YTYLQDANR
+318 TYIQDAKR
-327 GMLIF
+327 GMLIY
-332 SDTDK
+332 SPTDK
-337 PAVGKKING
+337 PAVGKKISG
-346 DVIVKTH
+346 DVIVKAKAYSG
-353 LYNNLYQ
+353 LYE
-360 LTEFDYSAATL
+360 LTAFDASDDATI

-376 EELQPAVATIAQILA
+376 EERQPAVATIADILA
-391 APKSYESKYIKIVDA
+391 SPKSYESKYIKIVDA
-406 TVKSAFSSR
+406 TVKSAFTGTEK

-421 DDAETNTITMRDGN
+421 NDAETNTITMRDGN
-435 SSGPLTSK
+435 STAKLTSK

-453 PTVFGTTQQITVWSQ
+453 PAVFTNTKGTTQQFTVWSQ
-468 DDIVSAIKYFE
+468 DDIVSAVKYFE

-503 ETPIFSSS
+503 ETPTFNSS

-569 DGGKYILVAEPMTIS
+569 DGGKYILVAEPITIS
-584 DVETVLALTAPSDDN
+584 EVETVLALTAPAGDN
-599 KYFASQTLTSDV
+599 KYFASQVVDSKP
-611 YYYGYAD
+611 YYYGTAD
-618 VAGSPYELTL
+618 VAEKPYELTL

-638 VKCNGVYLQGSSAN
+638 VKCNGVYLQGSSSN

-662 ETTNTNAIWTVMI
+662 ETTNTNAIWTVEI
-675 NGEKGDLK
+675 NGTKGDLK
-683 CVGADKVFGL
+683 CVGADNKVFGL
-693 NKNTTD
+693 NKSTSD

-800 AVTLTTANLLSGSVA
+800 ALTLATANFLSGSVA

-824 SKFYKLTYSEVAGE
+824 SKFYKLTYSEVDGE
-838 QVLGFFWGAAKGAAF
+838 QVLGFFWGAAEGAAF
-853 TNDAGKAYLVIPAG
+853 TNAAGKAYLVIPAG

>member
-22 MSAWGAT
+22 MSAWGAEY
-29 NTYTHTFESNPF
+29 TYTFTANP
-41 TVDANKRIVSNT
+41 
-53 PQTQTMSG
+53 G
-61 LSWTL
+61 LSTGQTSYNLTLGDVDWTL
-66 VGQGSAVTGG
+66 
-76 GYKDIYLVYETANG
+76 
-90 LHIGSGSYPMLSGS
+90 
-104 LSTSDITGK
+104 
-113 VKSVSLNGK
+113 
-122 GANCSVSVAV
+122 
-132 GESPLGSSS
+132 SSS
-141 KMTSSYADY
+141 AAIDAFNYDSNASTNRGFQIGTSKKPSKDFTFSTTGIAGKITSITVKASTASSASATLTVKVNGTQYGETKTLTTTATDYTFTGAETGTIEISYAQ
-150 SFSSSEGIDASSS
+150 
-163 SPITISFSNTSS
+163 TTSK
-175 AFYIKSI
+175 ALYIKTI
-182 TITYETVDTGKEA
+182 TVTYETVETGKEA
-195 AGITYGSAVG
+195 AGITFGSAVG
-205 QTPIYVTTLA
+205 QTPIFVTTLA
-215 KGFTAPTL
+215 KGFTAPSL
-223 TNPNAL
+223 TNPNSL
-229 AISYISSNEAVAT
+229 AIASYTSSNESVAT
-242 VASDGTVELKGN
+242 VATDGTVTLLAN
-254 GTATI
+254 GTTTI

-274 KYTLKVLEGIT
+274 KYTLKVLETIN
-285 GLDGLYADGVITS
+285 GLEGLYADGVIT
-298 TDKEYLL
+298 TTEKEYLL
-305 TLTDVVVT
+305 TLTDAVVT

-318 YTYLQDANR
+318 NTYLQDANR
-327 GMLIF
+327 GMMIF

-337 PAVGKKING
+337 PTVGKKISG
-346 DVIVKTH
+346 EVVVKAKA
-353 LYNNLYQ
+353 YQNLYE
-360 LTEFDYSAATL
+360 LTAFDASAATL

-376 EELQPAVATIAQILA
+376 AELQPAVATIADILA
-391 APKSYESKYIKIVDA
+391 SPKSYESKYIKIVDA
-406 TVKSAFSSR
+406 TVKSAFTSKS
-415 NSVIYQ
+415 SVIYQ
-421 DDAETNTITMRDGN
+421 NDAETNTITMRDGN
-435 SSGPLTSK
+435 STATLTSK

-453 PTVFGTTQQITVWSQ
+453 PAVFGTTQQFTVWSQ
-468 DDIVSAIKYFE
+468 EDIVSAIKYFE

-494 FPALTNDYE
+494 FPALTNEYE

-517 IDAAGVVTLVAAGT
+517 IDAAGAVTLVAAGT

-569 DGGKYILVAEPMTIS
+569 DGGKYILVAEPTTIGS
-584 DVETVLALTAPSDDN
+584 EEKVVALSARTGTNDFFDVVDMSG
-599 KYFASQTLTSDV
+599 V
-611 YYYGYAD
+611 YYYGATD
-618 VAGSPYELTL
+618 VAGKPYELTL
-628 ESTGTDGQYF
+628 EAASDGNFYVKFGNYYLGANGSKTTFTETKSESMHIWKIDLSDENGDLLNINATRYLGLNPNNGNARFSTYTDG
-638 VKCNGVYLQGSSAN
+638 
-652 ANFTFLDAKP
+652 T
-662 ETTNTNAIWTVMI
+662 
-675 NGEKGDLK
+675 
-683 CVGADKVFGL
+683 
-693 NKNTTD
+693 
-699 KRFALY
+699 ALH
-705 ATTFS
+705 AA
-710 SLGVSHLYRRYNK
+710 HLYRRYNK

-800 AVTLTTANLLSGSVA
+800 ALTLATANLLSGSVA
-815 DALTTGAAG
+815 EAETTGAAG

-838 QVLGFFWGAAKGAAF
+838 QVLGFFWGADEGAAF